1 MKIHP
6 TAIVDPGAELAEDV
20 EIGPFCIVHRDT
32 RLERGGVLD
41 SHVVIY
47 PYATLGEGTRVYAT
61 AVLGGD
67 PQSLP
72 LDPEMRSYV
81 RIGARCLIRE
91 AVTVHR
97 AMHEGGVTVVGDDCF
112 LMANCHIAHDCKI
125 GDHVIISS
133 FVGMAGHCEVGD
145 RAVLG
150 GMVGI
155 HQFVRIG
162 TLAMIG
168 GVTRVSTDC
177 PPYIITAGVPSK
189 HYGVNDVG
197 LKRNGVPDESR
208 RALKKAFR
216 LLFRGQVSRTEA
228 VERVRAEVPPC
239 PEVHHLLEFL
249 SQVSEGD
256 KGRAL
261 ST

>member
-6 TAIVDPGAELAEDV
+6 TAIVDPAAELAEDV
-20 EIGPFCIVHRDT
+20 EIGPFCVVHRDA
-32 RLERGGVLD
+32 RLGRGVVLD

-47 PYATLGEGTRVYAT
+47 PYATLGEGCRVYAT

-91 AVTVHR
+91 GVTVHR
-97 AMHEGGVTVVGDDCF
+97 AMHEGDVTVVGDDCF
-112 LMANCHIAHDCKI
+112 LMANCHIAHDCRI

-150 GMVGI
+150 GMIGI

-162 TLAMIG
+162 TFAMIG
-168 GVTRVSTDC
+168 GVSRINTDC

-197 LKRNGVPDESR
+197 LKRNGVSDESR

-216 LLFRGQVSRTEA
+216 ILFRGQTPRAEA
-228 VERVRAEVPPC
+228 IERVRAEALGS
-239 PEVHHLLEFL
+239 PEVDHLLEFL
-249 SQVSEGD
+249 AQVGEGD

-261 ST
+261 ET